1 MSQPP
6 VPQGIDDY
14 DDLLD
19 MTDHPWRKR
28 LVGLAVLLVL
38 AVAGVYALW
47 STVLSGDGSSEAAIQ
62 TATVQRGSIV
72 NSVSTS
78 GTAVA
83 QSTANLSFS
92 QSGRITAV
100 NVTVGQE
107 VKQGDVLAEVESDTL
122 QDSLTKAQVNLA
134 SAQNNLSQLL
144 EGSSAAELASADQSV
159 IQAQANYEKA
169 QTALQDLLDG
179 TDAAEVDSAQQSVLS
194 AESQLAKA
202 RSART
207 DLNSTWE
214 DAVAAAE
221 EAVDRAEGAV
231 DKAERAADNAAAD
244 YEDCQASPPASDPT
258 CRDALANK
266 EDAADA
272 VDAAEDDLDAAEGD
286 LDELGDGPSSDDIAS
301 ADMAIASAELALKM
315 ANDKLTELNQ
325 GPSQDD
331 VTQAQHDGDS
341 AAAALT
347 AAQAKRNDTYQGADT
362 EEIQAQRNQV
372 LLAQLAVNQAQKD
385 LEKAKL
391 IAPFEGTVAA
401 LNIAVGEE
409 AGSGSSSTAAI
420 VLNTPNAIILKL
432 SVGESDLPNL
442 KTGQNGTATFDAIS
456 GQVFPVVVDSVGTN
470 PTTTQGVVTYEVRAH
485 IISGMSM
492 LSGSQSTGLPGSR
505 ASRGGQ
511 ISATPAATGTP
522 AAVTGTPAAGPTPGS
537 ALPQAQ
543 ALAPAAVDATVT
555 NPIPGMNASVTIIVD
570 QRQDVLTVL
579 STAVQSEGRESFVE
593 VQKEGGSTERVVV
606 ETGLSDST
614 NTEITSGLEEGQTVI
629 IPTVT
634 ATTSGQSQPTQGGK
648 IIDFFTGPGGPPGE
662 SQKWSAFKV

>member
-47 STVLSGDGSSEAAIQ
+47 ATVLSGDGSSEAAIQ

-83 QSTANLSFS
+83 QSTSNLSFS

-122 QDSLTKAQVNLA
+122 QDSLTKAQVNLS
-134 SAQNNLSQLL
+134 SAQNNLNQLL

-159 IQAQANYEKA
+159 IQAQASYEKA

-179 TDAAEVDSAQQSVLS
+179 PAADETDLAQQAVLS

-221 EAVDRAEGAV
+221 EAVDRAEGAL

-244 YEDCQASPPASDPT
+244 YDDCQAAPPATDPT
-258 CRDALANK
+258 CRNALAEK
-266 EDAADA
+266 EDTADA
-272 VDAAEDDLDAAEGD
+272 VDSAEDDLNAAEDDLD
-286 LDELGDGPSSDDIAS
+286 ELGNGPSSDDIAS
-301 ADMAIASAELALKM
+301 ADMAVASAELALKM

-325 GPSQDD
+325 GPSEAD
-331 VTQAQHDGDS
+331 VTQAQHDVDS

-347 AAQAKRNDTYQGADT
+347 AAQAKRNETYQGAEA

-391 IAPFEGTVAA
+391 IAPFDGTVAA
-401 LNIAVGEE
+401 LNTSVGEE

-432 SVGESDLPNL
+432 SVSESDLPNL
-442 KTGQNGTATFDAIS
+442 KAGQNGTATFDAIS
-456 GQVFPVVVDSVGTN
+456 GQVFPIVVDSVGTN

-485 IISGMSM
+485 IISGRSM
-492 LSGSQSTGLPGSR
+492 LLGRQSSGDTSGGVLPQ
-505 ASRGGQ
+505 GQ
-511 ISATPAATGTP
+511 VSATPAAIGTP
-522 AAVTGTPAAGPTPGS
+522 VAGPTPSS

-543 ALAPAAVDATVT
+543 AMAPAAVDATVT
-555 NPIPGMNASVTIIVD
+555 NPTPGMNASVTIIID
-570 QRQDVLTVL
+570 RRQDVLTVP
-579 STAVQSEGRESFVE
+579 STAIQREGRESFVE
-593 VQKEGGSTERVVV
+593 VQKEDGSTERVVV

-634 ATTSGQSQPTQGGK
+634 ATTSGQSQQTQGGE
-648 IIDFFTGPGGPPGE
+648 TGPTFDFEGGPPGGG
-662 SQKWSAFKV
+662 SAPGGGGIIIRGGD

>member
-1 MSQPP
+1 MSQSP

-83 QSTANLSFS
+83 LSTSNLSFS

-122 QDSLTKAQVNLA
+122 QDSLTKAQVNLS

-179 TDAAEVDSAQQSVLS
+179 PDAAEIDSAQQAVLS

-202 RSART
+202 QSART
-207 DLNSTWE
+207 DLDSTWE

-221 EAVDRAEGAV
+221 EAVDRAEGAL

-244 YEDCQASPPASDPT
+244 YEDCQVSPPASDPT

-266 EDAADA
+266 EDTADA
-272 VDAAEDDLDAAEGD
+272 VDAAEGDLNAAEDD
-286 LDELGDGPSSDDIAS
+286 LDELGDGPSSEDVAS

-315 ANDKLTELNQ
+315 ANDKLAELNQ
-325 GPSQDD
+325 GPSEDRRD
-331 VTQAQHDGDS
+331 AGAARRRLGRRS
-341 AAAALT
+341 AY
-347 AAQAKRNDTYQGADT
+347 RRRG
-362 EEIQAQRNQV
+362 EAQR
-372 LLAQLAVNQAQKD
+372 D
-385 LEKAKL
+385 LS
-391 IAPFEGTVAA
+391 
-401 LNIAVGEE
+401 
-409 AGSGSSSTAAI
+409 GSGSGRDTGAA
-420 VLNTPNAIILKL
+420 
-432 SVGESDLPNL
+432 
-442 KTGQNGTATFDAIS
+442 
-456 GQVFPVVVDSVGTN
+456 
-470 PTTTQGVVTYEVRAH
+470 
-485 IISGMSM
+485 
-492 LSGSQSTGLPGSR
+492 
-505 ASRGGQ
+505 
-511 ISATPAATGTP
+511 
-522 AAVTGTPAAGPTPGS
+522 
-537 ALPQAQ
+537 
-543 ALAPAAVDATVT
+543 
-555 NPIPGMNASVTIIVD
+555 
-570 QRQDVLTVL
+570 
-579 STAVQSEGRESFVE
+579 
-593 VQKEGGSTERVVV
+593 
-606 ETGLSDST
+606 
-614 NTEITSGLEEGQTVI
+614 
-629 IPTVT
+629 
-634 ATTSGQSQPTQGGK
+634 
-648 IIDFFTGPGGPPGE
+648 
-662 SQKWSAFKV
+662 